1 MTDPQEPE
9 SPTFEDLPG
18 DALEALAFLRGNLS
32 GLIRFDEEFIP
43 IKIVVGPC
51 GRIVAPVMVAMLQ
64 SVDRVLY
71 LPEEPGDEDDSAIQ
85 LQVDLQQFSEDGPDG
100 SLADR
105 WRIYHGEPPD
115 VNWAT
120 FEVDAA
126 RYGELFL
133 MGEAIQ
139 VPNPLRDAEPAI
151 CREINADHV
160 DALRAVVI
168 GEAKVELDSPRLVG
182 VDPLGFDVRGLYE
195 VIRIPS
201 PRMLLDA
208 DAARNHLD
216 ELFEK
221 YR

>member
-1 MTDPQEPE
+1 MTDPTDSAPT
-9 SPTFEDLPG
+9 TFEDLPG
-18 DALEALAFLRGNLS
+18 DALEALSFLRGHLA
-32 GLIRFDEEFIP
+32 GLLRFDEEFIP

-64 SVDRVLY
+64 SVDCVLF
-71 LPEEPGDEDDSAIQ
+71 LPEEPSEEDDAAIQ
-85 LQVDLQQFSEDGPDG
+85 LQVELQQFSEDAPEGA
-100 SLADR
+100 LADR
-105 WRIYHGEPPD
+105 WRIYHGDPPD

-120 FEVDAA
+120 LEVDAA

-139 VPNPLRDAEPAI
+139 VPNPLHGDEPAI
-151 CREINADHV
+151 CREINADHEA
-160 DALRAVVI
+160 ALRAAVI
-168 GEAKVELDSPRLVG
+168 GEAKIELDTPRLVG

-201 PRMLLDA
+201 PRLLLDGA
-208 DAARNHLD
+208 AARGFLD

-221 YR
+221 YG

>member
-1 MTDPQEPE
+1 MTDPTDPE
-9 SPTFEDLPG
+9 ITTFEDLPG

-64 SVDRVLY
+64 SVDCVLF
-71 LPEEPGDEDDSAIQ
+71 LPEEPDEEGGNSIQ
-85 LQVDLQQFSEDGPDG
+85 LQVELRQFSEDGPDG
-100 SLADR
+100 ALADR

-126 RYGELFL
+126 RYDELFL

-139 VPNPLRDAEPAI
+139 VANPLRDAEPGI
-151 CREINADHV
+151 CREINAEHE
-160 DALRAVVI
+160 DALRATVI
-168 GEAKVELDSPRLVG
+168 GEAKIELDSPRLVG

-195 VIRIPS
+195 VIRLPS
-201 PRMLLDA
+201 PRILMDA
-208 DAARNHLD
+208 EAARNCLN